1 MTSNADA
8 QCTWTSKTGAGAIDG
23 KITWRGGRAGASRR
37 LGEQEAPLRNRRLAL
52 SIATVLAFEGFTQS
66 INGIGSPW
74 IAKSFHLGESGI
86 AGLFAWISLSAIGAL
101 GLSRMIDRLGR
112 RRTLLVCMAGTSASA
127 LAAAFSTSIA
137 AFALCEIA
145 LYAFIGATI
154 AGGIVILAEGLA
166 IEERARG
173 QSWGGLGLGL
183 GGGLCLLVMPMVA
196 SRHSWRWMLVLASAM
211 GVAALWRAARV
222 IPESGRW
229 QRAAATGTTSSSSFY
244 DVFGQLYRR
253 RAITILICAL
263 LATIAAVAAS
273 SWAYFHLVSVVGL
286 APGAASALMLIGGG
300 LGMLGFPLAAR
311 SCERYGR
318 IPTIFVAGLMT
329 GLGALAFYWGPPAH
343 LGLRWLWIEATYCC
357 FTAGLSAGQV
367 GGNSLATELF
377 PTAIRGAMM
386 GWFAL
391 IGAAAAVSA
400 QTLIAVLAARLGGL
414 SIVVRYLSL
423 LAIPNAIIVV
433 ILLPETRGLSLEDA
447 AMEAAFEKSR

>member
-1 MTSNADA
+1 VASISQPDA
-8 QCTWTSKTGAGAIDG
+8 SSAANVAG
-23 KITWRGGRAGASRR
+23 
-37 LGEQEAPLRNRRLAL
+37 LGDQEAALRNRRLAR
-52 SIATVLAFEGFTQS
+52 SIATVLAFVGFTMS

-74 IAKSFHLGESGI
+74 IAKSFHLGDSGI

-101 GLSRMIDRLGR
+101 GLSRLIDRLGR
-112 RRTLLVCMAGTSASA
+112 RRMLLVCIAGIPVSA
-127 LAAAFSTSIA
+127 LAAAFSTSIV

-145 LYAFIGATI
+145 LYAFLGATI
-154 AGGIVILAEGLA
+154 ACGIVILAEELA

-173 QSWGGLGLGL
+173 QSWGGLGMGL
-183 GGGLCLLVMPMVA
+183 GGGLCLLAMPMVA
-196 SRHSWRWMLVLASAM
+196 SRHSWRWMLVLAAAM

-229 QRAAATGTTSSSSFY
+229 QRAAATGTTSASSFY
-244 DVFGQLYRR
+244 DAFGRLYRR
-253 RAITILICAL
+253 RAITILLCAL
-263 LATIAAVAAS
+263 LANIAAVAAS

-286 APGAASALMLIGGG
+286 APGAASVLMLLGGG
-300 LGMLGFPLAAR
+300 VGMLGFPLAAR
-311 SCERYGR
+311 SCERHGR

-343 LGLRWLWIEATYCC
+343 LHLRLLWIEVTYCC

-414 SIVVRYLSL
+414 SIVVGYLSL
-423 LAIPNAIIVV
+423 LAIPNAVIVA
-433 ILLPETRGLSLEDA
+433 LFLPETRGLSLEAA
-447 AMEAAFEKSR
+447 AMEEAFEKSGS

>member
-1 MTSNADA
+1 MSNQHDA
-8 QCTWTSKTGAGAIDG
+8 SSAAEV
-23 KITWRGGRAGASRR
+23 AGASGG
-37 LGEQEAPLRNRRLAL
+37 LGDGDAALKSRRLAH
-52 SIATVLAFEGFTQS
+52 SIARVLAFEGFTMS

-112 RRTLLVCMAGTSASA
+112 RRMVLVCMAGTSVSA
-127 LAAAFSTSIA
+127 LAAAFSTNIA
-137 AFALCEIA
+137 AFAVCEIA
-145 LYAFIGATI
+145 LYAFIGATV
-154 AGGIVILAEGLA
+154 AGCIVILAEELA
-166 IEERARG
+166 IAERAWG
-173 QSWGGLGLGL
+173 QSLGGLGMGL
-183 GGGLCLLVMPMVA
+183 GSGLCLIVMPMVA
-196 SRHSWRWMLVLASAM
+196 SRHSWRWVLVLASAI

-229 QRAAATGTTSSSSFY
+229 QRAAASGTTSASSFY
-244 DVFGQLYRR
+244 DAFGQLYRR
-253 RAITILICAL
+253 RAITILVCAL
-263 LATIAAVAAS
+263 LANIAGIAGS

-286 APGAASALMLIGGG
+286 TPGAASVLMLLGGG
-300 LGMLGFPLAAR
+300 VGMLGFPLAAR

-318 IPTIFVAGLMT
+318 IPTIFVAALMT

-343 LGLRWLWIEATYCC
+343 LGLRWLWIGITYCC

-391 IGAAAAVSA
+391 VGAAAAVSA

-414 SIVVRYLSL
+414 SIVVGYLSL
-423 LAIPNAIIVV
+423 LAIPNAIIVA
-433 ILLPETRGLSLEDA
+433 LFLPETRGLSLEAA
-447 AMEAAFEKSR
+447 AMEEAFEKPES

>member
-1 MTSNADA
+1 MASIAQLDA
-8 QCTWTSKTGAGAIDG
+8 SSSAIL
-23 KITWRGGRAGASRR
+23 AGASRE
-37 LGEQEAPLRNRRLAL
+37 LDEQEAALRNRRLAF
-52 SIATVLAFEGFTQS
+52 SIARVLAFEGFTMS

-112 RRTLLVCMAGTSASA
+112 RRMLLVCLAGTMVSA
-127 LAAAFSTSIA
+127 LAAAFATNFA

-145 LYAFIGATI
+145 LYAFSGATI
-154 AGGIVILAEGLA
+154 AGCVVILAEELA

-173 QSWGGLGLGL
+173 QSLGGLGMGL
-183 GGGLCLLVMPMVA
+183 GGGLCLLLMPMVA

-229 QRAAATGTTSSSSFY
+229 QRAAACGTTSASSFY
-244 DVFGQLYRR
+244 DAFGQLYRR
-253 RAITILICAL
+253 RAITILVCSL
-263 LATIAAVAAS
+263 LATIAAVAAG

-300 LGMLGFPLAAR
+300 GGMLGFPLAAR

-329 GLGALAFYWGPPAH
+329 SLGAIAFYWGPPAH
-343 LGLRWLWIEATYCC
+343 LGLRWLWIGVTYCC
-357 FTAGLSAGQV
+357 FSAGLNAGQV
-367 GGNSLATELF
+367 GGNSLGTELF
-377 PTAIRGAMM
+377 PTAIRGTMM

-400 QTLIAVLAARLGGL
+400 QTLIAVLAVRLGGL
-414 SIVVRYLSL
+414 SIVVGYLSL
-423 LAIPNAIIVV
+423 LAIPNVIIVA
-433 ILLPETRGLSLEDA
+433 LFLPETRGLSLEAA
-447 AMEAAFEKSR
+447 AMEQAVEQSGSVPAKLAG